1 MDGYRIAHRS
11 LDTIRDQML
20 QQCIAPRRSNLEKM
34 IHVFFACTFLLKGHR
49 ELDKPLAVPLSHSA
63 AASVPCIEVRQ
74 LTATRFT
81 VPEKYEAPA
90 GEVEL
95 TFRDPRH
102 EDFATKVT
110 VRPGRPRRSNI
121 RSSSWSLQ

>member
-95 TFRDPRH
+95 TFRDP
-102 EDFATKVT
+102 DNILVQLQDVT
-110 VRPGRPRRSNI
+110 YCGGEGKLGERCGRSV
-121 RSSSWSLQ
+121 